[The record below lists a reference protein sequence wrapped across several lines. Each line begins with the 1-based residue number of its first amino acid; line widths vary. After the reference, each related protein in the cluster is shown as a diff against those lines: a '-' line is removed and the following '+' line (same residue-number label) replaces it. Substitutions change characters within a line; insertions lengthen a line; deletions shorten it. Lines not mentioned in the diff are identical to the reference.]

1 MTHVGKETTLGAV
14 RFLRP
19 ILGLTQRILGTL
31 PLDHPPELGANI
43 GHHLEQRF
51 IRLKCLTREELEHGG
66 DLTSDQNRETEGGPD
81 PGAHG
86 RVCAG
91 KVGIFRGIDD
101 PSRIAGGQY
110 STGQTDTQG
119 EPGFHAGR
127 TEPLEALRVV
137 EVPDVSWHELV
148 SCIPGQGVNVTDRPS
163 GVSANAFE
171 AEPQRLLDRERL
183 VGSRRDTLQQLKKG
197 GLLTQI
203 GYVRVDD
210 DSPVVRCL
218 AFADL
223 YPAAVA
229 LQLKALTGM
238 RPV

>member
-31 PLDHPPELGANI
+31 PLDHPPELSANI
-43 GHHLEQRF
+43 GHHLQQRF
-51 IRLKCLTREELEHGG
+51 IGLKCLTREELEHGG
-66 DLTSDQNRETEGGPD
+66 NITSDQNRETEGGPD

-86 RVCAG
+86 RVRARE
-91 KVGIFRGIDD
+91 VRIFRGIDD
-101 PSRIAGGQY
+101 PSWIAGSQY

-127 TEPLEALRVV
+127 PEPLEALRVV
-137 EVPDVSWHELV
+137 EMPDVSWDEFV
-148 SCIPGQGVNVTDRPS
+148 GCILGQRVDVTDRPP

-171 AEPQRLLDRERL
+171 AEPQCLLDRERL
-183 VGSRRDTLQQLKKG
+183 VSRRRDPLQQLKKG